1 MSYENTKKY
10 KKQNKDKIK
19 RLTFEFHEKDFDLI
33 ERFMSVNESTKN
45 LKLRKL
51 LNHFDTFVDN
61 QIENFE
67 LKPQSEKKSN
77 VPNQVQI
84 KIQNNL
90 F

>member
-10 KKQNKDKIK
+10 KQQNKDKIK
-19 RLTFEFHEKDFDLI
+19 RLMFEFHEKDFDLI
-33 ERFMSVNESTKN
+33 ERFLSVDASTKN

-51 LNHFDTFVDN
+51 LNHFDNFVDN

-77 VPNQVQI
+77 VPNLAQI